1 MLMQKAKADAD
12 LREKSATERLS
23 LADKLRRAEAE
34 VLALREENQQLK
46 VKCSKL
52 ESTASD
58 NEKVLKSLRRTVE
71 VDANEKSALKSRIT
85 ELEWVQTRMAEL
97 ERVIPEVARRAEGVY
112 QEYKM
117 ALGAL
122 GAEPFPLPKP
132 VEGLQVFFLLL
143 DWLMSEFEGLGEVM
157 SVANDNAASVS
168 FEGLVGNLLRVGA
181 VDLARLDGFQYVPY
195 EGLAVEVAKIQELK
209 ASFFERFWETSG
221 KVAVRTLAAAA
232 AEVGFFIEIFL
243 SFVCFLIGFVYLMQ
257 EASPDCPSEDNR
269 MSEDRRSPSGIG
281 AAGSSGAQV

>member
-1 MLMQKAKADAD
+1 VAEASTSDAAFIVGELSKRLTHASRMLIQKTKADAN
-12 LREKSATERLS
+12 LLEKSATERLS

-58 NEKVLKSLRRTVE
+58 NEKVLESLRRAVE

-112 QEYKM
+112 QEYKK

-122 GAEPFPLPKP
+122 GAEPLPLPKP

-143 DWLMSEFEGLGEVM
+143 DWLKSEFEGLGEVM

-195 EGLAVEVAKIQELK
+195 EGLAVEVEKIQELK

-232 AEVGFFIEIFL
+232 AEVGFFFSDFSVFCL
-243 SFVCFLIGFVYLMQ
+243 FFDWFCLFG
-257 EASPDCPSEDNR
+257 AG
-269 MSEDRRSPSGIG
+269 GI
-281 AAGSSGAQV
+281 S